1 MAIDV
6 YPAGEEPI
14 VNITSEKFISEI
26 EHKNAKYISGNIEE
40 VSQKI
45 YSLLKE
51 NDIVITL
58 GAGTVTKIGSLIEK
72 CR

>member
-1 MAIDV
+1 MNDIFTNPFKIFDFKRND
-6 YPAGEEPI
+6 I
-14 VNITSEKFISEI
+14 EI

-40 VSQKI
+40 ASKKI